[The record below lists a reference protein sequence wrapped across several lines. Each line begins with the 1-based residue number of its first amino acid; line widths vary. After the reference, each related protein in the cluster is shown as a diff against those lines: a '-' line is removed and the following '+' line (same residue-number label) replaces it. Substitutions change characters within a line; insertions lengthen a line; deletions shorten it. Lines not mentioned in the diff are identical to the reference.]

1 MWRCKA
7 TAIRR
12 ISRRGSAANICYEC
26 PVSVRLPDISVPC
39 IAESATKRRS
49 RRKTPS
55 GNGLFRARG
64 GGVIT
69 GARYVFPIINF
80 IRFPCCWVIC
90 RASVQW
96 GRPAQAWWLCETGRS
111 RGQARRYVRSDPHQA
126 QTVRLAVAGL
136 RPVRQ
141 DICRRLR
148 AHAALRQILWRAR
161 AVLPVVA
168 GPFAQSFRG
177 CERGLA
183 APAPSDI
190 DDQLALGGVIPDQR
204 IGLAGASPPGRD
216 TYVGYHRD
224 LRRLARLRALLDL
237 VVERLAG

>member
-39 IAESATKRRS
+39 IAESATKRRCGGIG
-49 RRKTPS
+49 KHP
-55 GNGLFRARG
+55 GGDGLFRSRRD
-64 GGVIT
+64 VIIT

-90 RASVQW
+90 RAPVQW

-126 QTVRLAVAGL
+126 QAVRLAVAGL

-148 AHAALRQILWRAR
+148 AHEAVRQISRRAR

-183 APAPSDI
+183 APA
-190 DDQLALGGVIPDQR
+190 
-204 IGLAGASPPGRD
+204 AS
-216 TYVGYHRD
+216 
-224 LRRLARLRALLDL
+224 
-237 VVERLAG
+237 

>member
-26 PVSVRLPDISVPC
+26 PVSVRLPDIFVPC
-39 IAESATKRRS
+39 IAESATKRRCGGIGKHRLIPGSARS
-49 RRKTPS
+49 RHNRCKIRISDNQFHSLSTLLGYMS
-55 GNGLFRARG
+55 G
-64 GGVIT
+64 
-69 GARYVFPIINF
+69 
-80 IRFPCCWVIC
+80 IRPM
-90 RASVQW
+90 

-148 AHAALRQILWRAR
+148 AHAAVRQILWRAR
-161 AVLPVVA
+161 AILPVVA
-168 GPFAQSFRG
+168 GSFAQSFRG
-177 CERGLA
+177 CERGLD
-183 APAPSDI
+183 S
-190 DDQLALGGVIPDQR
+190 
-204 IGLAGASPPGRD
+204 IGIGPQPG
-216 TYVGYHRD
+216 
-224 LRRLARLRALLDL
+224 
-237 VVERLAG
+237 

>member
-49 RRKTPS
+49 RGIGKHPAATAYS
-55 GNGLFRARG
+55 GRDANL
-64 GGVIT
+64 VIT

-96 GRPAQAWWLCETGRS
+96 GRPAQARWLCETGRS

-168 GPFAQSFRG
+168 GSFAQSFRG
-177 CERGLA
+177 CERGLD
-183 APAPSDI
+183 S
-190 DDQLALGGVIPDQR
+190 
-204 IGLAGASPPGRD
+204 IGIGPQPG
-216 TYVGYHRD
+216 
-224 LRRLARLRALLDL
+224 
-237 VVERLAG
+237 

>member
-12 ISRRGSAANICYEC
+12 ISRRGSAANICYER

-39 IAESATKRRS
+39 IAESATKLRCGGI
-49 RRKTPS
+49 
-55 GNGLFRARG
+55 GNGLFRARSG
-64 GGVIT
+64 VVIT

-96 GRPAQAWWLCETGRS
+96 GRPAQAWLPCETGRS

-148 AHAALRQILWRAR
+148 AHAAVRQILWRAR

-168 GPFAQSFRG
+168 GSFAQSFRG

-183 APAPSDI
+183 APA
-190 DDQLALGGVIPDQR
+190 
-204 IGLAGASPPGRD
+204 AS
-216 TYVGYHRD
+216 
-224 LRRLARLRALLDL
+224 
-237 VVERLAG
+237 